1 MGNTLVVE
9 GGTRDN
15 SEVIASIVTSVTI
28 PAGLAQS
35 EVARGSLG
43 VIPGGRRC
51 DWDELGFAGW
61 SYRTVPCQ
69 AV

>member
-9 GGTRDN
+9 GGRRDN

-43 VIPGGRRC
+43 SNLRGTWV
-51 DWDELGFAGW
+51 
-61 SYRTVPCQ
+61 
-69 AV
+69 